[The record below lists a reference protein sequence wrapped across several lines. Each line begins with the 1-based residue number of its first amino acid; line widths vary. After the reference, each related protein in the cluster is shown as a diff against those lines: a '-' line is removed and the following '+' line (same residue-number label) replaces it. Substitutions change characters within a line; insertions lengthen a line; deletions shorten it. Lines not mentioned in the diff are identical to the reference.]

1 MKNHNQSKKIH
12 RSSLFV
18 SRHPTQNNH
27 NNKGTSNLY
36 DIIKNNKNRRT
47 LTQRKETS
55 DERMNQVGD
64 YHEYHSLLPKRN
76 TCLPA
81 NIDVPSAFQ
90 EKWTH
95 RFDFQKFNSFEK
107 KLWNLILQVHP
118 TIKDGNADGYLS
130 YYFEKLIVVAH
141 HQLLREWKKA
151 GVERAVK
158 ACKMRLQSEEDS
170 DDDSDSFLDN
180 EYEIVGNSANYER
193 EIKCIKEFLLVLSI
207 NPIFDSHFIT
217 EDTNEIRVYCPCH
230 KIMSNWN
237 KLSGVNELFDEED
250 NCNKNSC
257 PFKSVSGF
265 KTHIA
270 SCTRS
275 SILHFAMHEYITE
288 VYSKKNV
295 HLIQRYI
302 KNTIKH
308 QDGVGY
314 SIKKNTNEPKT
325 KLLFTNKNTGISAEI
340 IETQGSSTSGKIQRG
355 GHNIQKDLRE
365 SGESNSCQQQQSGE
379 SNSCQQQQSVV
390 TNSSR
395 NKLNASGGDSHNNNS
410 RCTSRGDYGN
420 NNGTNFRG
428 WGGDDNSS
436 NSNISVAW
444 GGDSNTNISK
454 LKTWGKSKHSSSGW
468 ENKNDNAVIE
478 KLMEEKNSLVKCHH
492 KELEQMREKYDRL
505 LKNSRIQKD
514 EDSKKIDN
522 SIALLKKKEDECCA
536 IRTEKNHLQTKLN
549 DVMNENNTMK
559 KTIANVK
566 DNMTLIN
573 EKEDEVSGLK
583 SQIDKMRRE
592 AINSEKIRKE
602 QCTDTTLTDYYNDA
616 LNEYLL
622 HVESLNCRLRN
633 QVKNL
638 QRERRT
644 VERALVSTE
653 KRCNYYER
661 RLKTLETD
669 NRNLLLTATLGN
681 RTLDYKS
688 SVSHTHH
695 TTSNY
700 DKERIYDGSNK
711 RRNLIQGDNQK
722 KKW

>member
-36 DIIKNNKNRRT
+36 DNIKNNKNRRT

-95 RFDFQKFNSFEK
+95 RYDFQKFNPFEK

-118 TIKDGNADGYLS
+118 SIKDGNADWYLS
-130 YYFEKLIVVAH
+130 YYFDRLIVVAH

-151 GVERAVK
+151 GVESAIN
-158 ACKMRLQSEEDS
+158 ACKIRLQSEEDS

-308 QDGVGY
+308 QNGVGY

-325 KLLFTNKNTGISAEI
+325 KILFTNKNTGISAEI
-340 IETQGSSTSGKIQRG
+340 IETQGSSTSGKSKGVDTTFKRTCERVE
-355 GHNIQKDLRE
+355 NLT
-365 SGESNSCQQQQSGE
+365 
-379 SNSCQQQQSVV
+379 VV
-390 TNSSR
+390 
-395 NKLNASGGDSHNNNS
+395 NNN
-410 RCTSRGDYGN
+410 R
-420 NNGTNFRG
+420 
-428 WGGDDNSS
+428 
-436 NSNISVAW
+436 V
-444 GGDSNTNISK
+444 
-454 LKTWGKSKHSSSGW
+454 
-468 ENKNDNAVIE
+468 
-478 KLMEEKNSLVKCHH
+478 
-492 KELEQMREKYDRL
+492 
-505 LKNSRIQKD
+505 
-514 EDSKKIDN
+514 
-522 SIALLKKKEDECCA
+522 
-536 IRTEKNHLQTKLN
+536 
-549 DVMNENNTMK
+549 
-559 KTIANVK
+559 
-566 DNMTLIN
+566 
-573 EKEDEVSGLK
+573 
-583 SQIDKMRRE
+583 
-592 AINSEKIRKE
+592 
-602 QCTDTTLTDYYNDA
+602 
-616 LNEYLL
+616 
-622 HVESLNCRLRN
+622 
-633 QVKNL
+633 
-638 QRERRT
+638 
-644 VERALVSTE
+644 
-653 KRCNYYER
+653 
-661 RLKTLETD
+661 
-669 NRNLLLTATLGN
+669 
-681 RTLDYKS
+681 
-688 SVSHTHH
+688 
-695 TTSNY
+695 
-700 DKERIYDGSNK
+700 
-711 RRNLIQGDNQK
+711 
-722 KKW
+722 

>member
-1 MKNHNQSKKIH
+1 MKNNNESKKIH

-36 DIIKNNKNRRT
+36 DNIKNNNNRRT
-47 LTQRKETS
+47 LIQRKETS

-76 TCLPA
+76 TVLPA
-81 NIDVPSAFQ
+81 NIDVHSAFQ

-95 RFDFQKFNSFEK
+95 RYDFQKFNPFEK

-118 TIKDGNADGYLS
+118 SIKDGNADGYLS
-130 YYFEKLIVVAH
+130 YYFDRLIVVAH
-141 HQLLREWKKA
+141 HKHLREWKKA
-151 GVERAVK
+151 GVKAAIK
-158 ACKMRLQSEEDS
+158 ACKIRLQYEEDS
-170 DDDSDSFLDN
+170 DDDSDSFWGN

-193 EIKCIKEFLLVLSI
+193 EIKCIKEFLLCLSI

-217 EDTNEIRVYCPCH
+217 DDTNEIRVYCPCH

-237 KLSGVNELFDEED
+237 KLSGVNELIDEKD
-250 NCNKNSC
+250 TCNKNSC
-257 PFKSVSGF
+257 PFKTVSGF

-275 SILHFAMHEYITE
+275 SIIHFAMDKYITE

-295 HLIQRYI
+295 HLIRRDI
-302 KNTIKH
+302 KNTINH
-308 QDGVGY
+308 QDRAGY
-314 SIKKNTNEPKT
+314 SIKKNKNEPKAQ
-325 KLLFTNKNTGISAEI
+325 LLFTNKNTGISAEI
-340 IETQGSSTSGKIQRG
+340 IEPPESSTSGKIRRG
-355 GHNIQKDLRE
+355 GHNIQKDLRK
-365 SGESNSCQQQQSGE
+365 SGEYNSCQQQR
-379 SNSCQQQQSVV
+379 SVV

-395 NKLNASGGDSHNNNS
+395 NKLNASGGDSHKNNS

-420 NNGTNFRG
+420 NNGNKFRG
-428 WGGDDNSS
+428 WGGDDNSR
-436 NSNISVAW
+436 NSNISEAW

-454 LKTWGKSKHSSSGW
+454 LKTQGKSKHSSSGW
-468 ENKNDNAVIE
+468 ENFYDNDVIE

-492 KELEQMREKYDRL
+492 KELEQMQEKYEIL
-505 LKNSRIQKD
+505 CKNLTIKKD

-522 SIALLKKKEDECCA
+522 SKALLKKKEDECCG

-549 DVMNENNTMK
+549 DVIKENNSMK

-573 EKEDEVSGLK
+573 EKENEVSGLK

-592 AINSEKIRKE
+592 AIISEKIRKE
-602 QCTDTTLTDYYNDA
+602 QDTDTTLTDYYNDA

-622 HVESLNCRLRN
+622 HVESINCRLRN
-633 QVKNL
+633 QVINL

-644 VERALVSTE
+644 VEKALVSTQQ
-653 KRCNYYER
+653 RCNYYER

-688 SVSHTHH
+688 RVLILIIQHL
-695 TTSNY
+695 TTTK
-700 DKERIYDGSNK
+700 KEFMMGVTREEV
-711 RRNLIQGDNQK
+711 
-722 KKW
+722 

>member
-36 DIIKNNKNRRT
+36 DNIKNNKNRRT
-47 LTQRKETS
+47 LIQRKETS
-55 DERMNQVGD
+55 DERMNQVGN

-130 YYFEKLIVVAH
+130 YYFDRLIVVAH
-141 HQLLREWKKA
+141 HQLLRKWKKA
-151 GVERAVK
+151 GVESAIN
-158 ACKMRLQSEEDS
+158 ACKIRLQSEEDS
-170 DDDSDSFLDN
+170 DDDSDSFLGN

-193 EIKCIKEFLLVLSI
+193 EIKCIKEFLLCLSI

-237 KLSGVNELFDEED
+237 KLSGVNELFDEKD
-250 NCNKNSC
+250 TCNKNSC
-257 PFKSVSGF
+257 PFKTVSGF

-295 HLIQRYI
+295 HLIQTYI
-302 KNTIKH
+302 KNTINH
-308 QDGVGY
+308 QDRAGY
-314 SIKKNTNEPKT
+314 SIKKNINEPKT
-325 KLLFTNKNTGISAEI
+325 KLLFTNKNTGIRAEI
-340 IETQGSSTSGKIQRG
+340 IEPQESSTSGKIQRG

-365 SGESNSCQQQQSGE
+365 SGESNSCQQQQS
-379 SNSCQQQQSVV
+379 VV

-395 NKLNASGGDSHNNNS
+395 NKLNASGGDSHKNNS

-420 NNGTNFRG
+420 NTGNKFRG
-428 WGGDDNSS
+428 WGGDDNSC

-454 LKTWGKSKHSSSGW
+454 LKTQGKSKHSSSGW
-468 ENKNDNAVIE
+468 ENKNDNDVIE

-492 KELEQMREKYDRL
+492 KELEQMRKKYDIL
-505 LKNSRIQKD
+505 FKNLRIKKD

-536 IRTEKNHLQTKLN
+536 IITEKNHLQTKLK
-549 DVMNENNTMK
+549 DVIKENNSMK

-592 AINSEKIRKE
+592 AIISEKIRKE
-602 QCTDTTLTDYYNDA
+602 QDTDTTLTDYYNDA

-633 QVKNL
+633 QVINL

-644 VERALVSTE
+644 VQKALVTTQQ
-653 KRCNYYER
+653 RCDYYKG
-661 RLKTLETD
+661 RLTNLESD
-669 NRNLLLTATLGN
+669 NRNLRYSDKLGK

>member
-36 DIIKNNKNRRT
+36 DNIKNNKNRRT
-47 LTQRKETS
+47 LIQRKETS
-55 DERMNQVGD
+55 DERMNQVGN

-141 HQLLREWKKA
+141 HQHLRDWKKA

-237 KLSGVNELFDEED
+237 KLSGVNELFDEKD
-250 NCNKNSC
+250 TCNKNSC
-257 PFKSVSGF
+257 PFKTVSGF

-295 HLIQRYI
+295 HLIQTYI
-302 KNTIKH
+302 KNTINH
-308 QDGVGY
+308 QDRAGY
-314 SIKKNTNEPKT
+314 SIKKNINEPKT

-340 IETQGSSTSGKIQRG
+340 IETQASSTSGKIQRG

-365 SGESNSCQQQQSGE
+365 SGESNSCQQQQS
-379 SNSCQQQQSVV
+379 VV

-395 NKLNASGGDSHNNNS
+395 NKLNASGGDSHKNNS
-410 RCTSRGDYGN
+410 RCTSRGDYGKN
-420 NNGTNFRG
+420 TGNKFRG
-428 WGGDDNSS
+428 WGGDDNSC

-454 LKTWGKSKHSSSGW
+454 LKTQGKSKHSSSGW
-468 ENKNDNAVIE
+468 EKKNDNDGIE

-492 KELEQMREKYDRL
+492 KELEQMRKNMIYC
-505 LKNSRIQKD
+505 LKI
-514 EDSKKIDN
+514 
-522 SIALLKKKEDECCA
+522 
-536 IRTEKNHLQTKLN
+536 
-549 DVMNENNTMK
+549 
-559 KTIANVK
+559 
-566 DNMTLIN
+566 
-573 EKEDEVSGLK
+573 
-583 SQIDKMRRE
+583 
-592 AINSEKIRKE
+592 
-602 QCTDTTLTDYYNDA
+602 
-616 LNEYLL
+616 
-622 HVESLNCRLRN
+622 
-633 QVKNL
+633 
-638 QRERRT
+638 
-644 VERALVSTE
+644 
-653 KRCNYYER
+653 
-661 RLKTLETD
+661 
-669 NRNLLLTATLGN
+669 
-681 RTLDYKS
+681 
-688 SVSHTHH
+688 
-695 TTSNY
+695 
-700 DKERIYDGSNK
+700 
-711 RRNLIQGDNQK
+711 
-722 KKW
+722 